1 MNLTILHSV
10 ISHIKGAHSFLSFK
24 SRRHAAHSPCLRLG
38 TPPGIRTPTNGFGDR
53 YTALILG
60 MHYIILKHT
69 RLRLLYVAY
78 EFVNHTIV
86 VVVVNKNSHVLK

>member
-1 MNLTILHSV
+1 
-10 ISHIKGAHSFLSFK
+10 
-24 SRRHAAHSPCLRLG
+24 
-38 TPPGIRTPTNGFGDR
+38 
-53 YTALILG
+53 